1 MIILMMMLEKKKNS
15 PQPKGNPRTL
25 RERLYLRK
33 ANPEPPNPLA
43 ELGEG
48 KIGDTEP
55 TTLEERRMAY
65 QLIAEERAMIMQT
78 LGDTCCECP
87 ACGTL
92 IVKNGGDD
100 NLMCGCEAKAAGGTM
115 AKALAGGGCGHE
127 WSWKDG
133 RPLGGGRPGHPINE
147 RQVYF

>member
-1 MIILMMMLEKKKNS
+1 
-15 PQPKGNPRTL
+15 
-25 RERLYLRK
+25 
-33 ANPEPPNPLA
+33 
-43 ELGEG
+43 
-48 KIGDTEP
+48 
-55 TTLEERRMAY
+55 MAY

-115 AKALAGGGCGHE
+115 AKALAGGGCGLQFNF
-127 WSWKDG
+127 KTLQPIADG
-133 RPLGGGRPGHPINE
+133 APGKPAND
-147 RQVYF
+147 RQWRYAK